1 MNEVEF
7 IEFLNSCVEAL
18 RIAKGINL
26 EIRSVEKKGEK
37 TYLVLFADLDAGKRF
52 EIDFY
57 WPIVEKIN
65 INTEEEKI
73 RNGKLVVRKIYQ
85 IVRLG

>member
-7 IEFLNSCVEAL
+7 IEFLNSCISAL
-18 RIAKGINL
+18 KIAKGINL

-37 TYLVLFADLDAGKRF
+37 IYPVLFTDLDAGKHF

-65 INTEEEKI
+65 TEEEKI
-73 RNGKLVVRKIYQ
+73 QNGKLVVRKIYQ